1 MKNNRIAVGA
11 MLTALALIFSYV
23 EALIPIPLG
32 IPGIKLGLAN
42 ILILFALYLLDFRYA
57 FCINLLRICLSGLL
71 FGSIFSLF
79 YSLCGG
85 MLSLFIMY
93 FLKKTNLFSIVGVS
107 MAGGVFHNLGQIIV
121 ALIVV
126 STPQILWYFP
136 VLLFA
141 GIITG
146 VLNGFIATLIIQR
159 LSTINHTK
167 KPEA

>member
-1 MKNNRIAVGA
+1 MKNNRIASGA

-42 ILILFALYLLDFRYA
+42 ILVLFALYLLDFRYA
-57 FCINLLRICLSGLL
+57 FCINLLRIILSGLL
-71 FGSIFSLF
+71 FGSVFSLV

-85 MLSLFIMY
+85 MLSLLIM
-93 FLKKTNLFSIVGVS
+93 FLLKKTNLFSVIGIS
-107 MAGGVFHNLGQIIV
+107 MAGGVFHNLGQIVV
-121 ALIVV
+121 ALFVV
-126 STPQILWYFP
+126 NTPQILLYFP

-146 VLNGFIATLIIQR
+146 VLNGFVAALIIQR
-159 LSTINHTK
+159 LSSMK
-167 KPEA
+167 L